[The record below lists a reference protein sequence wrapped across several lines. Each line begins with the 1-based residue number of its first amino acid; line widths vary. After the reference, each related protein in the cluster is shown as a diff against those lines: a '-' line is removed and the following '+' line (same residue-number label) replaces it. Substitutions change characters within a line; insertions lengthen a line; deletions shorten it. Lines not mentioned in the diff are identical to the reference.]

1 MKSKLT
7 PSQILGEKK
16 PYCIQF
22 ADKTV
27 VLILEGQK
35 GFVIKET
42 SCDNIKESSCDNKN
56 PYPRPLGHYRQ
67 DWCIDNIEAGTAKI
81 WTGKVELEF

>member
-35 GFVIKET
+35 GFVIKEPPA
-42 SCDNIKESSCDNKN
+42 IILKN
-56 PYPRPLGHYRQ
+56 PPAIIKIRILDPL
-67 DWCIDNIEAGTAKI
+67 DTIDKI
-81 WTGKVELEF
+81 GVSIISKQEPQKSGPEKSN

>member
-42 SCDNIKESSCDNKN
+42 SCDNKN